1 MKTLLLVMAIGRGV
15 DVVTSLAAF
24 HHDATERNPLVVS
37 SQPVAFVSQ
46 MAIETAGQAYLIHQ
60 LNRHSH
66 PKLAK
71 AIAFVQIGASSGA
84 TIGNVLVIRR
94 QFQLGR

>member
-15 DVVTSLAAF
+15 DVGTSLVAF
-24 HHDATERNPLVVS
+24 HHDGSERNPLVVS
-37 SQPVAFVSQ
+37 SQPVAFVTQ
-46 MAIETAGQAYLIHQ
+46 MAMETVGQAYLIHQ
-60 LNRHSH
+60 LNRHNH

-71 AIAFVQIGASSGA
+71 AIALVQIGASSGA
-84 TIGNVLVIRR
+84 TIGNAMVIRR